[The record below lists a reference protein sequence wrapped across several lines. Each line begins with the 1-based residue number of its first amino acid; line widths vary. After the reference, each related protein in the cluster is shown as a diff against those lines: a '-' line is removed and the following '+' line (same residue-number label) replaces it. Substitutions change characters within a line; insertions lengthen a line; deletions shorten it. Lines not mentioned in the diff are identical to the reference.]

1 MWKNENNFKLKEDG
15 QFYKMCLTCMD
26 SDKRRKEQRRDELRE
41 QRIKD
46 YLIEQVST
54 GKCCGCGGKYTSM
67 SSKMAHER
75 TTEHLEWM
83 NSTRTEISELLS
95 LFRQRRRENA

>member
-1 MWKNENNFKLKEDG
+1 
-15 QFYKMCLTCMD
+15 MCLKCTD

-54 GKCCGCGGKYTSM
+54 GKCCGCGGKYTSI

-75 TTEHLEWM
+75 TTKHLEWM
-83 NSTRTEISELLS
+83 NSTHTEISELLS
-95 LFRQRRRENA
+95 LFRQWRRENA